1 MSPVESFA
9 ATHPLSLLALN
20 VFGDQIG
27 LPIPSYPSLVLA
39 GAFASE
45 HGSPEPGLVVLMAL
59 LVCLLADSLWYWM
72 GARYGDALTRKI
84 NRGSPKMSAAFAKG
98 RNAYLRYGPVVL
110 VFAKFIPGAGA
121 VSTLLAG
128 QMAMPKSHFVAYS
141 ILGSLVWSSS
151 ALALGASFGGPL
163 LYAFD
168 NLKQYLVLGLAVM
181 SIGALE
187 LMAYKAAFSARKQA
201 MRRPST
207 K

>member
-72 GARYGDALTRKI
+72 GARYGDALTRK
-84 NRGSPKMSAAFAKG
+84 
-98 RNAYLRYGPVVL
+98 
-110 VFAKFIPGAGA
+110 
-121 VSTLLAG
+121 STEAH
-128 QMAMPKSHFVAYS
+128 P
-141 ILGSLVWSSS
+141 
-151 ALALGASFGGPL
+151 
-163 LYAFD
+163 
-168 NLKQYLVLGLAVM
+168 
-181 SIGALE
+181 
-187 LMAYKAAFSARKQA
+187 R
-201 MRRPST
+201 
-207 K
+207 